1 MSSKLPQPVHD
12 LLLSAHLLWDIGAN
26 SVYAWRIH
34 RVLSVRFLP
43 LGRSPAG
50 KSLLSKNLLRSAITA
65 VSVEVPSLL
74 GRRRVALIFLNYLRV
89 RNAFSEYD
97 RVRHKAQSSFEELL
111 CEVRRFNDHSDLI
124 SLDLH
129 DDYQHLQ
136 RFEQSKHLPSRCL
149 HLPVLHHQTCIQQE
163 DFVVNP
169 LECCCCQVWWPY
181 GPPWTTLLWGTKWSH
196 YR

>member
-111 CEVRRFNDHSDLI
+111 CEVRRFNDHSELI
-124 SLDLH
+124 LSIFMTTTSTCRSLNNRNT
-129 DDYQHLQ
+129 YQVDVCISPSYITKLVS
-136 RFEQSKHLPSRCL
+136 SKR
-149 HLPVLHHQTCIQQE
+149 I
-163 DFVVNP
+163 
-169 LECCCCQVWWPY
+169 
-181 GPPWTTLLWGTKWSH
+181 LL
-196 YR
+196 